1 MYIINGNVHKRSV
14 HHQRQH
20 VRQSEVNGW
29 EKGGD
34 YNDFQAHYGRRF
46 KGMSLMIIAVRNFV
60 AERYSS
66 PYVTFYE

>member
-1 MYIINGNVHKRSV
+1 MHKQSV

-34 YNDFQAHYGRRF
+34 YNDLQAHYGRRF
-46 KGMSLMIIAVRNFV
+46 KGMSLMIIAVGNNFV
-60 AERYSS
+60 AERSSS
-66 PYVTFYE
+66 PDVTFYG